1 MYLYKYIFFIQ
12 MKTHFLILAFACLFL
27 QSEAR
32 LFGGSLSKWL
42 GNDPSPQ
49 QDATDI
55 AGGTQF
61 SAPTAAGDT
70 PHSRAGG
77 PEVEKTADV
86 IQTEISN
93 GLRKD
98 FQFIRDSMTAFADG
112 DGFVREGLVF
122 CGGPTVIAPPDGT
135 DYHEDTGLLNIVDG
149 YGNII
154 ASTAD
159 KEACGASDCD
169 EGSFVSL
176 LANRIRALGY
186 HVTHSDIC
194 IARAETALPASIVP
208 TARTCKLQNNDLVRK
223 SYECTKSDYEAGNDF
238 FQINQKC
245 YEGKDAS
252 ACAAIKDNTTQM
264 CTFDAIEKLCQ
275 AKNDYVKDKCNEG
288 NAEEK
293 SGESIGADGDE
304 VNAVRRVISYSIRN
318 PGEVPLTDKTYVTG
332 VVANNGNNDCKSLR
346 QYVAA
351 LNGMAQINAFRDRNI
366 QEADDNWAETIKEAR
381 TFVASYAEILDNFYD
396 KSLLIFPPI
405 EFEEFQDC
413 PAGDVRQ
420 SAKDDGT
427 KAAPLCDNTDYS
439 TISTFNEMT
448 ANSQALLRSQCFCRK
463 GSLPQATKVA
473 DIDKYEADDFY
484 LSMTDKGGRSNCTE
498 FEKLPS
504 VYQFCENGNMESQRW
519 RNALEAL
526 EPHESSIK
534 VFGTTAQQNERRAK
548 IYNNLLKTLPLVSS
562 KYKPNCGRL
571 VSSDA
576 DEMMYSNKGGNCLP
590 FPGMGE
596 LLYRLE
602 FETSKAEIGSTRGA
616 GGVGGATAGTFGTRF
631 CQVSDRLAN
640 TLFSFRQIAYL
651 WDHARFA
658 GAEDTSV
665 SVPTASA
672 LLTDFS
678 NDDNTQTST
687 AGALTDQLFSHGDAK
702 MCNIDWTEEL
712 TGQHT
717 RKDSAGSSYD
727 NPYLLFDREIEE
739 AIFNAGVA
747 VQAKRQNA
755 ADNEN
760 LWSALEAELTSVDT
774 VRLNAD
780 IAYEAAEHFMRI
792 VTTDSDDKAVDA
804 TDADGAVDAGTERPS
819 PLDICDLDEAAAS
832 NNTCAKCTGDRAVTV
847 ADIDLYL
854 SSTDAQK
861 ELQRATARSQPSK
874 DWNSTGNSLDGNSL
888 ACGACPEDDQYINGS
903 NVCVPCLGI
912 TTKTAYT
919 AGDCDVPLCP
929 NANSYMD
936 NAAGGTWTCTACPH
950 DSVAPAESVGIR
962 SCKDP
967 GCDAGEYYD
976 TYKCNACPGNSTS
989 PVNSTDISDCNGRNQ
1004 CGANGAIVSGNTY
1017 YDTNRRICVS
1027 CTGELQSNATTDG
1040 VGAATCIPKECSA
1053 GTFWDNNN
1061 NKCEICAGNSTS
1073 DAGAVGQAEC
1083 HGRSQCNS
1091 YDNHYFKAGDNS
1103 CQPCPHDSVHNASDP
1118 ARVGQDSCIDP
1129 SCDAGLYYENFECK
1143 ACPGNST
1150 SVKGSTDVSDCNGDG
1165 VCDAGDYFEDGL
1177 NGGGGGT
1184 VNDCTACP
1192 HQSTSEQG
1200 QVSITAC
1207 GDPGCDAGQYFQ
1219 GFKCETCPGNSTSPV
1234 NSSGAQSCHGVGVC
1248 LDGQYFDDDNTTATH
1263 NQCVACPGESTSGGD
1278 QIGVATCHGTD
1289 VCAAGQYFEDG
1300 TGGGT
1305 VNDCTACPHQSTSI
1319 AGQVG
1324 IVACVDPKCAANTYY
1339 QSNITHADAYKCVAC
1354 PGESQSKANSTAIS
1368 DCLKTVCNA
1377 GDYYADDDSCKAC
1390 PGNSTSTAGTIGLDS
1405 CNKEVCGV
1413 DEYYA
1418 TDDTCTVCPGE
1429 KHTNGTNHQVGVA
1442 SCGDAICDAGDYWEP
1457 STDLCETCPGNSTTH
1472 EAGKVNAS
1480 SCTKEVCDVNQY
1492 YEDADNLCTAC
1503 PGEKHTNGTNHQVGV
1518 ASCLDATC
1526 AAGQWWDG
1534 GNDKCQTC
1542 PGNSTSAE
1550 GSTAETDCNGVD
1562 VCTDTGQYFDTDT
1575 DLCTACPGDR
1585 LSENETLV
1593 GTDALCL
1600 FDVCDANQFMHGND
1614 CKACPGSSTTDEHT
1628 VGTGK
1633 CDVKV
1638 ATYIGFNDGD
1648 LLALFTDQQFTI
1660 TNSTGSQD
1668 ATDGN
1673 GTNAETKVCRSY
1685 VKLEADCQSGYS
1697 NADGT
1702 IVDID
1707 LLAGQNECGAG
1718 SFDITDTNDVKLAQ
1732 DWFGAAATDCT
1743 LIPSISKNSNEDSP
1757 NATEG
1762 NLVALDNAVD
1772 DDGEVIDVYNN
1783 LEDIA
1788 TIHETATNITT
1799 QGNADYFQ
1807 LLDLQNDTTA
1817 TIEAAWND
1825 YEPTGTNAGE
1835 QDEQDGYTAWTNDV
1849 TAYNMALEEYNTA
1862 LTDYQNDL
1870 NDIYDAVQEIGADFE
1885 AIKTLSVAG
1894 AATRSAQGTADDKKT
1909 AFVDKLGDAKTRY
1922 DVLNDRVIGVA
1933 GFANGSTANDQFDR
1947 MYQKDYRAS
1956 LFDAKTAADDYAAD
1970 NLNIIT
1976 LANSFGACTNGNGA
1990 LAANNKLTI
1999 DASAAGD
2006 NCNAD
2011 AKGTIGTKLTSLGVP
2026 ATEWN
2031 STAAN
2036 PWNQFGAGTAKTL
2049 KTKYDAVIAARKT
2062 IHDKLDA
2069 NNGAYNS
2076 ETHAKRG
2083 DGNLPTPPITNYADP
2098 VAAGTSA
2105 KALNEALN
2113 GKTNAAWA

>member
-1 MYLYKYIFFIQ
+1 

-32 LFGGSLSKWL
+32 LFGGSIGKWL
-42 GNDPSPQ
+42 GNDPSPE

-55 AGGTQF
+55 AGGTTF

-77 PEVEKTADV
+77 PEVSKTADV

-122 CGGPTVIAPPDGT
+122 CGGPTVIAPPSGT

-149 YGNII
+149 YGNEIG
-154 ASTAD
+154 SSVD
-159 KEACGASDCD
+159 KDACGASDCD

-194 IARAETALPASIVP
+194 IARAEEALPSSIVP
-208 TARTCKLQNNDLVRK
+208 TARTCKLQNNNIERK
-223 SYECTKSDYEAGNDF
+223 SYECTKSDYEAGIDF

-245 YEGKDAS
+245 YEGKDAD
-252 ACAAIKDNTTQM
+252 ACADIKDNTTEM
-264 CTFDAIEKLCQ
+264 CTFDSIEKLCQ
-275 AKNDYVKDKCNEG
+275 AKNDYVKDKCNG
-288 NAEEK
+288 DSAAGEK
-293 SGESIGADGDE
+293 SGENIAADGSE
-304 VNAVRRVISYSIRN
+304 KNAVRRVISYSIRN

-332 VVANNGNNDCKSLR
+332 VAAATGGTNDCKSLR

-439 TISTFNEMT
+439 AISTFNEMT

-473 DIDKYEADDFY
+473 DNDKYEADDFY
-484 LSMTDKGGRSNCTE
+484 LSMTDKGGRTNCTE
-498 FEKLPS
+498 FENLPS
-504 VYQFCENGNMESQRW
+504 VYQFCEHGNMESQRW

-571 VSSDA
+571 ISSDA

-616 GGVGGATAGTFGTRF
+616 GGVGGAVAGTFGTRF
-631 CQVSDRLAN
+631 CQVSDKLAN

-658 GAEDTSV
+658 DASDTSV
-665 SVPTASA
+665 MVPTASA
-672 LLTDFS
+672 LIADFP
-678 NDDNTQTST
+678 NDVNTQTST

-780 IAYEAAEHFMRI
+780 IAHEAAEHFMRI
-792 VTTDSDDKAVDA
+792 VTTDADDKAVDA
-804 TDADGAVDAGTERPS
+804 TDADGAVDAGTEHPS
-819 PLDICDLDEAAAS
+819 ALDICDLNEAAAS

-874 DWNSTGNSLDGNSL
+874 DFKDGKDSNNLS
-888 ACGACPEDDQYINGS
+888 CNACPEDNYYVNGS
-903 NVCVPCLGI
+903 SVCVPCLGI

-919 AGDCDVPLCP
+919 AGRCDVPLCQ
-929 NANSYMD
+929 NADFYMD
-936 NAAGGTWTCTACPH
+936 STADMDGSTGTWTCKACPH
-950 DSVAPAESVGIR
+950 DSVAPAESVGLS

-967 GCDAGEYYD
+967 GCDVGEYYD
-976 TYKCNACPGNSTS
+976 AHKCKACPGNSTS
-989 PVNSTDISDCNGRNQ
+989 PANSTDISHCHGRNQ
-1004 CGANGAIVSGNTY
+1004 CGEEGAKVSGNTY
-1017 YDTNRRICVS
+1017 YDATSRKCVS
-1027 CTGELQSNATTDG
+1027 CAGELQSNATTDG

-1129 SCDAGLYYENFECK
+1129 SCDAGLYYDNFECK

-1177 NGGGGGT
+1177 NGGGGT

-1207 GDPGCDAGQYFQ
+1207 GNPGCDAGQYFQ
-1219 GFKCETCPGNSTSPV
+1219 GFKCETCPGNSTSAE
-1234 NSSGAQSCHGVGVC
+1234 NSTGAQSCHGNNQC
-1248 LDGQYFDDDNTTATH
+1248 NAGQYFDDDNTTDTH
-1263 NQCVACPGESTSGGD
+1263 NQCVDCPGNSTSGGD
-1278 QIGVATCHGTD
+1278 QIGLASCNKQ
-1289 VCAAGQYFEDG
+1289 VCEAGDYYEDG
-1300 TGGGT
+1300 SGDGDK
-1305 VNDCTACPHQSTSI
+1305 NFCTACPGASNSS
-1319 AGQVG
+1319 AGAIGLDECNQEV
-1324 IVACVDPKCAANTYY
+1324 CDVDK
-1339 QSNITHADAYKCVAC
+1339 
-1354 PGESQSKANSTAIS
+1354 
-1368 DCLKTVCNA
+1368 
-1377 GDYYADDDSCKAC
+1377 YYADD
-1390 PGNSTSTAGTIGLDS
+1390 N
-1405 CNKEVCGV
+1405 
-1413 DEYYA
+1413 
-1418 TDDTCTVCPGE
+1418 TCTDCPN
-1429 KHTNGTNHQVGVA
+1429 HLTTNGTNGQIGLA
-1442 SCGDAICDAGDYWEP
+1442 SCVAATCNEGDYWEP
-1457 STDLCETCPGNSTTH
+1457 SSELCVTCPGNSTTGDPG
-1472 EAGKVNAS
+1472 AVNAS
-1480 SCTKEVCDVNQY
+1480 SCVKTVCGINQY
-1492 YEDADNLCTAC
+1492 YEDDPAGDGDENFCTAC
-1503 PGEKHTNGTNHQVGV
+1503 PGEKHTNGEGGKIGV
-1518 ASCLDATC
+1518 DSCVADTC
-1526 AAGQWWDG
+1526 NAGDYWDG
-1534 GNDKCQTC
+1534 DDNKCETCENDSTTND
-1542 PGNSTSAE
+1542 PGAVGADSCT
-1550 GSTAETDCNGVD
+1550 GVD
-1562 VCTDTGQYFDTDT
+1562 VCTNTDEYFDATSKNCTKCQGDYQST
-1575 DLCTACPGDR
+1575 NASLVGTQADLCKGDVCAANSFMPTAGSGKGDECLACPG
-1585 LSENETLV
+1585 E
-1593 GTDALCL
+1593 
-1600 FDVCDANQFMHGND
+1600 
-1614 CKACPGSSTTDEHT
+1614 STSAAEQ
-1628 VGTGK
+1628 
-1633 CDVKV
+1633 
-1638 ATYIGFNDGD
+1638 IGFDHCDGNITAYIDYGEDD
-1648 LLALFTDQQFTI
+1648 LLANINSEGDQRFRNIEGDIDGDFGRIYKSDTVVP
-1660 TNSTGSQD
+1660 D
-1668 ATDGN
+1668 A
-1673 GTNAETKVCRSY
+1673 VCRAYTSLTANCAVGY
-1685 VKLEADCQSGYS
+1685 ARSSDGEIKDFDLTIGQSACNGV
-1697 NADGT
+1697 G
-1702 IVDID
+1702 
-1707 LLAGQNECGAG
+1707 
-1718 SFDITDTNDVKLAQ
+1718 FDITGERGDGPRANFEADGASEALGGGADVCVKIPTLNTDNQ
-1732 DWFGAAATDCT
+1732 DDPRET
-1743 LIPSISKNSNEDSP
+1743 LD
-1757 NATEG
+1757 
-1762 NLVALDNAVD
+1762 AVD
-1772 DDGEVIDVYNN
+1772 HAIGDDDNIIDVYNT
-1783 LEDIA
+1783 LEDLDDIKSGIENYIDSGHDDYWSLLGVPDFDSMVSAEA
-1788 TIHETATNITT
+1788 TYTPDTGDTWVNEYEGITT
-1799 QGNADYFQ
+1799 EDAGRANFTDDIDTYDAAVADYNIK
-1807 LLDLQNDTTA
+1807 L
-1817 TIEAAWND
+1817 
-1825 YEPTGTNAGE
+1825 
-1835 QDEQDGYTAWTNDV
+1835 
-1849 TAYNMALEEYNTA
+1849 TAYKAHLRAIVDNANL
-1862 LTDYQNDL
+1862 LKDDL
-1870 NDIYDAVQEIGADFE
+1870 E
-1885 AIKTLSVAG
+1885 AIRDLAG
-1894 AATRSAQGTADDKKT
+1894 AAA
-1909 AFVDKLGDAKTRY
+1909 VE
-1922 DVLNDRVIGVA
+1922 N
-1933 GFANGSTANDQFDR
+1933 
-1947 MYQKDYRAS
+1947 
-1956 LFDAKTAADDYAAD
+1956 
-1970 NLNIIT
+1970 
-1976 LANSFGACTNGNGA
+1976 
-1990 LAANNKLTI
+1990 ANNA
-1999 DASAAGD
+1999 ASAAKSELEGQQSTTGD
-2006 NCNAD
+2006 AWQEVFERD
-2011 AKGTIGTKLTSLGVP
+2011 ALATYEYAELGDEHGAGVVSQKGTIADSKAYRKSIFELDAEIKNYAEKQAEILTQGQRFGSCSNGESVDATHKLVVGPKISDSC
-2026 ATEWN
+2026 N
-2031 STAAN
+2031 STFTTAITEALQGLGIDQTISFNSTLGWDDFKAGSAKELKDAFDAVEDAKQTIADGHTNRRYDTLTNDDAAPALGGGQEAIN
-2036 PWNQFGAGTAKTL
+2036 PSEEDDAGTLLA
-2049 KTKYDAVIAARKT
+2049 
-2062 IHDKLDA
+2062 
-2069 NNGAYNS
+2069 
-2076 ETHAKRG
+2076 
-2083 DGNLPTPPITNYADP
+2083 
-2098 VAAGTSA
+2098 
-2105 KALNEALN
+2105 ALN
-2113 GKTNAAWA
+2113 GKKSQDISGWA